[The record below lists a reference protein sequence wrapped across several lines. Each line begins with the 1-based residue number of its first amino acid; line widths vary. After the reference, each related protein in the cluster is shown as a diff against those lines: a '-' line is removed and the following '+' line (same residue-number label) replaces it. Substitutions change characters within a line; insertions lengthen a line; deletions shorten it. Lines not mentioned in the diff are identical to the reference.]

1 MIEIDFTSKFDEF
14 SNYEKKYLDITK
26 VTLEHLG
33 LDFSPVISI
42 SFVDNKYIH
51 KINKKYRDVDRETD
65 VISFAFLDDD
75 ENRDNTLHSKGVVPL
90 GDIYISVEKAKEQ
103 AENYG
108 HSLERELSFLYVHGL
123 LHLLGYDHQ
132 NEEQE
137 KEMFALQEEIL
148 QKLGVTR

>member
-26 VTLEHLG
+26 VALEHLG

-75 ENRDNTLHSKGVVPL
+75 ENRDHTLHSKNVVPL
-90 GDIYISVEKAKEQ
+90 GDIYISVDKAKEQ

>member
-26 VTLEHLG
+26 VALEHLD

-75 ENRDNTLHSKGVVPL
+75 ENRDNTLHSKGIVPL
-90 GDIYISVEKAKEQ
+90 GDIYISVDKAKEQ

-137 KEMFALQEEIL
+137 KEMFSLQEEIL